1 MDSQKQDYTTIS
13 GRIVYVLSFIIPLVV
28 LIAIYFA
35 REIFPFGDN
44 CYLRSDMYHQYLP
57 FYSELWNKLRS
68 HGSLTYSFNIG
79 LGVNFTALYAY
90 YLSSPFNWFI
100 FIFPHKYLIEV
111 MNALI
116 ILKLSLASVTF
127 TYYICQRFKTQNIY
141 VAVFGMFYALSGY
154 LAAYSWNIMW
164 LDCVWLLPL
173 IILGLERLVREKKC
187 FLYCITLG
195 LAILSNYYISIMI
208 CLTMV
213 IYFIFLLFANPEKN
227 IRGYLISFKNF
238 AAYSLLAGGLAA
250 CLLIP
255 EMFALSYTVSS
266 DITFPKNLSEYFPI
280 LQMLVRHLINVET
293 HLALEHHPNIYC
305 GVAVFILMPLYIM
318 NSRIS
323 TREKVG
329 KVSILVMFLIA
340 FNMNIPNFIWHGFH
354 FPNSL
359 PCRQSFIY
367 IFILLTM
374 CYDAVKD
381 ITHYTRKELT
391 GALWIALGFLLLAE
405 QLFTEDVI
413 DFTTIYISAA
423 FIGLYMLII
432 YVYRQRRL
440 PYMVFLFLF
449 FTSAILECALNFE
462 ETALSTTD
470 RSYYLNDY
478 DDVAVL
484 LENTKNPEDSF
495 YRVEKFLGLRTKND
509 AAWHNYPSA
518 STFSS
523 TANGGLSKLYGYL
536 GMESSTN
543 AYSYN
548 GATFFTSALL
558 RVKYLISDTQLVEN
572 ELLSYVASS
581 NDRYL
586 YQNNYVLPLGFMV
599 PSGFEEN
606 WNMKSSNPFEVQNSL
621 IKEITGID
629 DVFVSLNVKSL
640 TNSSVQIHPGRT
652 QQVYVRV
659 LNNNLDSVNVYIN
672 ENSRSYTIT
681 HNHIIDLGVLNA
693 NDEIRVTSDSGDS
706 GNLSVNAYTIN
717 ETAFIDAINALSK
730 NGLEITFMN
739 DTRIEGTI
747 TADHDGIML
756 MSVPYDRGWKIYV
769 DGERI
774 EQSSLIDALTE
785 VPLTAGTHSVVMKYS
800 PEGFRIGVA
809 ITAICVIILVILY
822 CSDKAAFLHYE
833 LHFAGR
839 KSGTR
844 ISADNEEVLARD
856 DINRKDDINSKDNNK
871 EADSS
876 AREEQ

>member
-1 MDSQKQDYTTIS
+1 MDSQKQDYTAIS
-13 GRIVYVLSFIIPLVV
+13 GRIVYILSFIIPFVV

-57 FYSELWNKLRS
+57 FYSELWYKLRNHS
-68 HGSLTYSFNIG
+68 SLTYSFNIG

-100 FIFPHKYLIEV
+100 FLFPHKYLIEV

-127 TYYICQRFKTQNIY
+127 TYYICKRFQTHTIY

-173 IILGLERLVREKKC
+173 IILGLERLVKERKC
-187 FLYCITLG
+187 LLYCITLG
-195 LAILSNYYISIMI
+195 LAILTNYYISIMI
-208 CLTMV
+208 CITMV
-213 IYFIFLLFANPEKN
+213 IYFLFLLLANPEKSL
-227 IRGYLISFKNF
+227 RGYLISIKNF
-238 AAYSLLAGGLAA
+238 VAYSLLAGGLSA

-266 DITFPKNLSEYFPI
+266 DISFPKSLSEYFPI
-280 LQMLVRHLINVET
+280 LQMLTRHLINVEP

-305 GVAVFILMPLYIM
+305 GVAVFLLIPLYIM

-323 TREKVG
+323 TREKMG
-329 KVSILVMFLIA
+329 KVSILTIFLIA

-374 CYDAVKD
+374 CYDAFKD
-381 ITHYTRKELT
+381 IASYTRKELT
-391 GALWIALGFLLLAE
+391 GALWIAIGFLLLAE
-405 QLFTEDVI
+405 QLFTEDII
-413 DFTTIYISAA
+413 DFTIIYISAA
-423 FIGLYMLII
+423 FIALYMLII
-432 YVYRQRRL
+432 YIYRQQKL

-449 FTSAILECALNFE
+449 FTTTILECALNYE
-462 ETALSTTD
+462 ETALGTTS

-484 LENTKNPEDSF
+484 LENAKNLEDSF
-495 YRVEKFLGLRTKND
+495 YRVEKFSGLRTKND
-509 AAWHNYPSA
+509 AAWHDYPST

-558 RVKYLISDTQLVEN
+558 RVKYLISDTQLTEN
-572 ELLSYVASS
+572 KLLSYITSS

-586 YQNNYVLPLGFMV
+586 YRINYVLPLGFMV

-621 IKEITGID
+621 IREITGIE
-629 DVFVSLNVKSL
+629 DVFVNLTVNSL
-640 TNSSVQIHPGRT
+640 TSTSVQIHPGRT
-652 QQVYVRV
+652 QQVYIKV
-659 LNNNLDSVNVYIN
+659 LNNNIDSVNVYIN
-672 ENSRSYTIT
+672 DTSKSYNIK

-693 NDEIRVTSDSGDS
+693 NDEVRITTDSDDS
-706 GNLSVNAYTIN
+706 GNLSVSAYTIN
-717 ETAFIDAINALSK
+717 ETAFIDAVNTLSQ

-739 DTRIEGTI
+739 DTRIEGII
-747 TADHDGIML
+747 TAEHDGTML
-756 MSVPYDRGWKIYV
+756 MSIPYDRGWKIYV
-769 DGERI
+769 DGVLI
-774 EQSSLIDALTE
+774 EQTSLIDALTE
-785 VPLTAGTHSVVMKYS
+785 IPLAAGTHSIVMKYS
-800 PEGFRIGVA
+800 PEGFKIGVA

-822 CSDKAAFLHYE
+822 FSDKVFFLHRE
-833 LHFAGR
+833 FHFGKQKTESTEAETV
-839 KSGTR
+839 KET
-844 ISADNEEVLARD
+844 
-856 DINRKDDINSKDNNK
+856 INSENK
-871 EADSS
+871 ETDNSVK
-876 AREEQ
+876 EEI